1 MFEEEEK
8 TDYFYVHTS
17 IFTIT
22 VPLRGL
28 VAKSVPYLV
37 KLSSDLLAWTFQSK
51 LYILAALPVS
61 AMVIC

>member
-22 VPLRGL
+22 VPLRAL
-28 VAKSVPYLV
+28 VAKSVPHLV
-37 KLSSDLLAWTFQSK
+37 KLSSDL
-51 LYILAALPVS
+51 
-61 AMVIC
+61 